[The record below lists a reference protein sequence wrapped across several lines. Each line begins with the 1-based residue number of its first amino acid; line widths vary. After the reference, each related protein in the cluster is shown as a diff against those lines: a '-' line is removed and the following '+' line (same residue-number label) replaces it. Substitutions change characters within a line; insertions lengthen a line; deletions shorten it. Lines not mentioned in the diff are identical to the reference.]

1 MASKR
6 HPLQTTRILT
16 VVSTQMVAGSTTA
29 TSQTFSETIGDINY
43 ILYGIAAG
51 IAILLIAI
59 HGIKYKTT
67 DNPDVRENAKRG
79 IINVVIG
86 LAIII
91 IAAALVSMMF

>member
-1 MASKR
+1 MASKGY
-6 HPLQTTRILT
+6 PLLITLILT
-16 VVSTQMVAGSTTA
+16 AVSTRMVAGSTTTTLQA
-29 TSQTFSETIGDINY
+29 FSDTIGDINY

-51 IAILLIAI
+51 IAILLIVI
-59 HGIKYKTT
+59 HGVKYKTT

>member
-1 MASKR
+1 MASKG
-6 HPLQTTRILT
+6 HPLLITLILT
-16 VVSTQMVAGSTTA
+16 AVSTQMVAGSTTTTLQA
-29 TSQTFSETIGDINY
+29 FSDTMGDINY

-51 IAILLIAI
+51 IAILLIVI
-59 HGIKYKTT
+59 HGVKYKTT